1 MRSNMFIKNWW
12 ALCFAFLI
20 NGAWVFLPLCFNLF
34 QFTFLVC
41 VTVSL
46 FELWRHVQHSHLMKH
61 GGSSA
66 FAGYSMRRSS
76 SVRISQSA
84 YLMSRSLCYVLDP
97 KLTSLNWWPL
107 ALTTTAAKNWVTWR
121 GTSSRRREE
130 PKATSQAQTFNSSS
144 TSSRNLST

>member
-20 NGAWVFLPLCFNLF
+20 NGAWVFFPLCFNLF

-46 FELWRHVQHSHLMKH
+46 FELWRHVQHSHLMKL
-61 GGSSA
+61 GGLSE
-66 FAGYSMRRSS
+66 FAEYSMRRLS
-76 SVRISQSA
+76 SVRTSQSV
-84 YLMSRSLCYVLDP
+84 YLMSPSLCCVLDL

-107 ALTTTAAKNWVTWR
+107 ALTTIAAKNWLTWR
-121 GTSSRRREE
+121 GASSRRRRE
-130 PKATSQAQTFNSSS
+130 PKPTSQARTSNSLS
-144 TSSRNLST
+144 TSSRN